1 MPILLPQ
8 KIRKG
13 GVGAGPQRRDD
24 GPAFS
29 ARVFPWRKI
38 PRGVKGGAP
47 GVTPHMFRHVPPLA
61 VLRVRRP
68 LNRDRPWPGRPF
80 PPPFFVG
87 RLVGGL
93 FGRGITQICQ

>member
-8 KIRKG
+8 KTRKG

-38 PRGVKGGAP
+38 PPGGC
-47 GVTPHMFRHVPPLA
+47 GMFRRSLSCVCAGLLTATGLDFLALLADVRAPLGFALVAAFVA
-61 VLRVRRP
+61 VL
-68 LNRDRPWPGRPF
+68 
-80 PPPFFVG
+80 
-87 RLVGGL
+87 GL
-93 FGRGITQICQ
+93 RGLATS